1 MHDGMEKG
9 SLLISRKQHIL
20 ICALAGLLLL
30 GGVLGLSAHSDLQN
44 AEKQFEDTISYVK
57 EQCTGYD
64 NLNLASETKSLM
76 RMMENAQHLCSE
88 IARDQQE
95 DPGRVLDDA
104 AMAEYLQD
112 YTLSGILV
120 LSPEG
125 EILCGASQDGRTADP
140 QIREQMEA
148 QLAGSIVLKVADHP
162 EQVYAGRT
170 ENEDGSYVDTAACAR
185 KDGEGVIVVYYCT
198 TAEYVRNYSLSYQNC
213 VQGYNP
219 AVDGTIV
226 VTRGDRIVASN
237 DPSLLDTTVDENPTL
252 SALKVRSTD
261 GGMIHVHST
270 TGQQYAYG
278 IVGQGR
284 SFYIYVYRP
293 EREVYVSTMRNVSM
307 AAFAYMVILFLLQ
320 LLRGKTD
327 RRFREQRLRREQEY
341 QETLKA
347 AALKAESANL
357 AKTEFLQRM
366 SHDIRTPIN
375 GIRGMVEI
383 GDRCPED
390 MARQADCR
398 KKIWEAST
406 LLLELVN
413 EVLDMGK
420 LESGELVL
428 EEIPFDLIPLLD
440 AAGVPLE
447 QTAASRGIRIEWL
460 PREVQHTELV
470 GSPIHLKRLL
480 MNLASNAVRYNK
492 DNGSVTLSCRE
503 LEDKGNTAWFEFIC
517 ADTGI
522 GMSEAYQQHLF
533 EPFTQEHS
541 TARSTY
547 GGTGLGMSITKSLV
561 DKMGGTIT
569 FTSKQ
574 GEGTTFHVILPF
586 RICQPGELPPQVT
599 KAPAPDALQGMR
611 LLLVEDNTLNM
622 EIAAFML
629 ESAGAELTQAQNGQE
644 ALDIFRESPAGFF
657 DAILMDVMM
666 PVMDGY
672 QATRAI
678 RALERPDAA
687 AVPIVAMTA
696 HAFADDRQRAYEAG
710 MTAHLAKPLESA
722 VLIRTLQRWKKN

>member
-1 MHDGMEKG
+1 MAVNGKKAQRMERGTFYIAAALLFVLLMG
-9 SLLISRKQHIL
+9 SVIT
-20 ICALAGLLLL
+20 
-30 GGVLGLSAHSDLQN
+30 LSARADLAS
-44 AEKQFEDTISYVK
+44 AERQLFNLVDYTSKQCDAYRMSIM
-57 EQCTGYD
+57 
-64 NLNLASETKSLM
+64 ASETRGLIRLIDEVKQ
-76 RMMENAQHLCSE
+76 A
-88 IARDQQE
+88 ARDIQY
-95 DPGRVLDDA
+95 LDGPTDEN
-104 AMAEYLQD
+104 MLRGMTLDHY
-112 YTLSGILV
+112 LSGILLLDRAGDV
-120 LSPEG
+120 VVSYAKEPALEA
-125 EILCGASQDGRTADP
+125 ILAAELEKSALLDT
-140 QIREQMEA
+140 
-148 QLAGSIVLKVADHP
+148 ADHP
-162 EQVYAGRT
+162 LKTYAVRIYT
-170 ENEDGSYVDTAACAR
+170 ADGAYIDMAAFGQL
-185 KDGEGVIVVYYCT
+185 DGNGVVVAYYKT
-198 TAEYVRNYSLSYQNC
+198 PLAYISHYAQDFSTLLDGHQSER
-213 VQGYNP
+213 
-219 AVDGTIV
+219 DGTIV
-226 VTRGDRIVASN
+226 VTDGTKVLISN
-237 DPSLLDTTVDENPTL
+237 DESLVGLTADDIPVLRSIDAHGKNGEMLMVGSGDNSPRKSFGMIQRGRTYHVYAFLSERAIFGTTVSNVMV
-252 SALKVRSTD
+252 AL
-261 GGMIHVHST
+261 GF
-270 TGQQYAYG
+270 Y
-278 IVGQGR
+278 VG
-284 SFYIYVYRP
+284 
-293 EREVYVSTMRNVSM
+293 
-307 AAFAYMVILFLLQ
+307 VILLVLLFQ
-320 LLRGKTD
+320 GKTAQGYQEQQLARD
-327 RRFREQRLRREQEY
+327 REY
-341 QETLKA
+341 QAQLKEETR
-347 AALKAESANL
+347 KAERANA

-366 SHDIRTPIN
+366 SHDLRTPIN
-375 GIRGMVEI
+375 GILGLVEI
-383 GDRCPED
+383 GEYYREDPET
-390 MARQADCR
+390 QIECR
-398 KKIWEAST
+398 RKIRDTSH

-440 AAGVPLE
+440 AVGVPLE

-460 PREVQHTELV
+460 PREVQHTALV

-522 GMSEAYQQHLF
+522 GMSEEYQQHLF

-599 KAPAPDALQGMR
+599 KVPAPDALQGMR

-629 ESAGAELTQAQNGQE
+629 ENAGAELTKAQNGQE

-657 DAILMDVMM
+657 DAVLMDVMM

-696 HAFADDRQRAYEAG
+696 HAFTDDRQRAYEAG

>member
-1 MHDGMEKG
+1 MAVNGKKAQKKARGTLYIAAALLFVLLMG
-9 SLLISRKQHIL
+9 SVITLSVRTDLVSAERHLFNLVDYTSKQ
-20 ICALAGLLLL
+20 CDAYRM
-30 GGVLGLSAHSDLQN
+30 S
-44 AEKQFEDTISYVK
+44 TM
-57 EQCTGYD
+57 
-64 NLNLASETKSLM
+64 ASETRGLIRLIDEVKQ
-76 RMMENAQHLCSE
+76 A
-88 IARDQQE
+88 ARDIQYLGGPT
-95 DPGRVLDDA
+95 DKNILRGMTLDH
-104 AMAEYLQD
+104 Y
-112 YTLSGILV
+112 LSGILLLDRAGDV
-120 LSPEG
+120 VVSYAKEPALEA
-125 EILCGASQDGRTADP
+125 ILAAELDKSALLDT
-140 QIREQMEA
+140 
-148 QLAGSIVLKVADHP
+148 ADHP
-162 EQVYAGRT
+162 LKTYAARIYT
-170 ENEDGSYVDTAACAR
+170 ADGAHIDMAAFGQL
-185 KDGEGVIVVYYCT
+185 DGNGVVVAYYKT
-198 TAEYVRNYSLSYQNC
+198 PLAYISHYSLDFSTLLDGHQSER
-213 VQGYNP
+213 
-219 AVDGTIV
+219 DGTIV
-226 VTRGDRIVASN
+226 VTDGTKVLTSN
-237 DPSLLDTTVDENPTL
+237 DKSLVGLTTDDIPVLRSIDAHGKNGEMLMVGSGDNSPRKSFGMIQRGRTYHVYAFLSERAIFGTTVSNVMV
-252 SALKVRSTD
+252 ALGFYV
-261 GGMIHVHST
+261 GMILLVL
-270 TGQQYAYG
+270 
-278 IVGQGR
+278 
-284 SFYIYVYRP
+284 
-293 EREVYVSTMRNVSM
+293 
-307 AAFAYMVILFLLQ
+307 LFQ
-320 LLRGKTD
+320 GKTAQGYHEQQLARD
-327 RRFREQRLRREQEY
+327 REY
-341 QETLKA
+341 QTQLKEEA
-347 AALKAESANL
+347 RRADRANA

-366 SHDIRTPIN
+366 SHDLRTPIN
-375 GIRGMVEI
+375 GILGLVEI
-383 GDRCPED
+383 GEYYREDPET
-390 MARQADCR
+390 QIECR
-398 KKIWEAST
+398 RKIRDTSH

-440 AAGVPLE
+440 AVSVPLE
-447 QTAASRGIRIEWL
+447 QTAKSRGIRIEWL
-460 PREVQHTELV
+460 PWEVQHTALV

-480 MNLASNAVRYNK
+480 MNLVSNAVRYNK

-569 FTSKQ
+569 FTSRL

-586 RICQPGELPPQVT
+586 RICQPGELPPQAA

-629 ESAGAELTQAQNGQE
+629 ENAGAELTKAQNGQE

>member
-1 MHDGMEKG
+1 MAVNGKKAQRMERGTFYIAAALLFVLLMG
-9 SLLISRKQHIL
+9 SVIT
-20 ICALAGLLLL
+20 
-30 GGVLGLSAHSDLQN
+30 LSARTDLVS
-44 AEKQFEDTISYVK
+44 AERQLFNLVDYTSKQCDAYRMFTM
-57 EQCTGYD
+57 
-64 NLNLASETKSLM
+64 ASETRGLIRLIDEAK
-76 RMMENAQHLCSE
+76 QT
-88 IARDQQE
+88 ARDIQY
-95 DPGRVLDDA
+95 LDGPTDEN
-104 AMAEYLQD
+104 MLRGMTLDHY
-112 YTLSGILV
+112 LSGILLLDRAGDV
-120 LSPEG
+120 VVSYAKEPAL
-125 EILCGASQDGRTADP
+125 
-140 QIREQMEA
+140 EA
-148 QLAGSIVLKVADHP
+148 LLAAELEKSALLDTADHP
-162 EQVYAGRT
+162 QKTYAVRVYTA
-170 ENEDGSYVDTAACAR
+170 DGAYIDMAAFGQLDSNGVVVAYY
-185 KDGEGVIVVYYCT
+185 KTPLAYISHYALDFSTLLDGHQSE
-198 TAEYVRNYSLSYQNC
+198 R
-213 VQGYNP
+213 
-219 AVDGTIV
+219 DGTIV
-226 VTRGDRIVASN
+226 VTDGTKVLTSN
-237 DPSLLDTTVDENPTL
+237 DKSLVGLTTDDIPVLRSIDAHGKNGEMLMVGSGDNSPRKSFGMIQRGRTYHVYAFLPERAIFGTTVSNVMV
-252 SALKVRSTD
+252 AL
-261 GGMIHVHST
+261 GF
-270 TGQQYAYG
+270 Y
-278 IVGQGR
+278 VG
-284 SFYIYVYRP
+284 
-293 EREVYVSTMRNVSM
+293 
-307 AAFAYMVILFLLQ
+307 VILLVLLFH
-320 LLRGKTD
+320 GKTVQGYHEQQLARD
-327 RRFREQRLRREQEY
+327 REY
-341 QETLKA
+341 QTQLKEEA
-347 AALKAESANL
+347 RRADRANA

-366 SHDIRTPIN
+366 SHDLRTPIN
-375 GIRGMVEI
+375 GILGLVEI
-383 GDRCPED
+383 GECFRENPEK
-390 MARQADCR
+390 QSECR
-398 KKIWEAST
+398 RKIRDTSH

-440 AAGVPLE
+440 AVGVPLE
-447 QTAASRGIRIEWL
+447 QIAASRGIRIEWL
-460 PREVQHTELV
+460 PWEVQHTELV

-503 LEDKGNTAWFEFIC
+503 LEDKGNTAWFEFTC

-547 GGTGLGMSITKSLV
+547 GGTGLGMSIAKSLV

-586 RICQPGELPPQVT
+586 RICQPGELPPQAA

-629 ESAGAELTQAQNGQE
+629 ENVGAELTKAQNGQE

-696 HAFADDRQRAYEAG
+696 HAFTDDRQRAYEAG

>member
-1 MHDGMEKG
+1 MAVNGKKAQRMERGTFYIAAALLFVLLMG
-9 SLLISRKQHIL
+9 SVIT
-20 ICALAGLLLL
+20 
-30 GGVLGLSAHSDLQN
+30 LSARTDLVS
-44 AEKQFEDTISYVK
+44 AERHLFNLVDYTSKQCDAYRMSTM
-57 EQCTGYD
+57 
-64 NLNLASETKSLM
+64 ASETRGLIRLIDEVKQ
-76 RMMENAQHLCSE
+76 A
-88 IARDQQE
+88 ARDIQY
-95 DPGRVLDDA
+95 LDGPTDEN
-104 AMAEYLQD
+104 MLREMTLDHY
-112 YTLSGILV
+112 LSGILLLDRAGDVVVSYAKEPALEAILAADLEKSV
-120 LSPEG
+120 L
-125 EILCGASQDGRTADP
+125 LDT
-140 QIREQMEA
+140 
-148 QLAGSIVLKVADHP
+148 ADHP
-162 EQVYAGRT
+162 LKTYAARIYT
-170 ENEDGSYVDTAACAR
+170 ADGAHIDMAAFGQL
-185 KDGEGVIVVYYCT
+185 DGNGVVVAYYKT
-198 TAEYVRNYSLSYQNC
+198 PLAYISHYSSDFSTLLDGHQSER
-213 VQGYNP
+213 
-219 AVDGTIV
+219 DGTIV
-226 VTRGDRIVASN
+226 VTDGTKVLTSN
-237 DPSLLDTTVDENPTL
+237 DKSLVGLTTDDIPVL
-252 SALKVRSTD
+252 RSID
-261 GGMIHVHST
+261 AHGKNGEMLMVGSGDNSPRKSFGMIQRGRTYHV
-270 TGQQYAYG
+270 YAFLSERAIFGATVSNVMVALGFY
-278 IVGQGR
+278 VGMLLL
-284 SFYIYVYRP
+284 VL
-293 EREVYVSTMRNVSM
+293 
-307 AAFAYMVILFLLQ
+307 LFH
-320 LLRGKTD
+320 GKTAQGYHEQQLARD
-327 RRFREQRLRREQEY
+327 REY
-341 QETLKA
+341 QAQLKEEA
-347 AALKAESANL
+347 RKADRANA

-375 GIRGMVEI
+375 GILGLVEI
-383 GDRCPED
+383 GEYYREDPET
-390 MARQADCR
+390 QSECR
-398 KKIWEAST
+398 RKIRDTSH

-440 AAGVPLE
+440 AVGVPLE
-447 QTAASRGIRIEWL
+447 QTAKSRGIRIDWL
-460 PREVQHTELV
+460 PWEVQHTELV

-503 LEDKGNTAWFEFIC
+503 LEDKGNTALFEFTC

-547 GGTGLGMSITKSLV
+547 GGTGLGMSIAKSLV

-629 ESAGAELTQAQNGQE
+629 ENVGAELTEAQNGQE

-696 HAFADDRQRAYEAG
+696 HAFTDDRQRAYEAG

>member
-1 MHDGMEKG
+1 MAVNGKKAQRMERGTFYIAAALLFVLLMG
-9 SLLISRKQHIL
+9 SVIT
-20 ICALAGLLLL
+20 
-30 GGVLGLSAHSDLQN
+30 LSARADLVS
-44 AEKQFEDTISYVK
+44 AERQLFNLVDYTSKQCDAYRMSIM
-57 EQCTGYD
+57 
-64 NLNLASETKSLM
+64 ASETRGLIRLIDEVK
-76 RMMENAQHLCSE
+76 QT
-88 IARDQQE
+88 ARDIQY
-95 DPGRVLDDA
+95 LDGPTDEN
-104 AMAEYLQD
+104 MLRGMTLDHY
-112 YTLSGILV
+112 LSGILLLDRAGDVV
-120 LSPEG
+120 LSYAKEPALET
-125 EILCGASQDGRTADP
+125 L
-140 QIREQMEA
+140 
-148 QLAGSIVLKVADHP
+148 LAAELEKSALLDTADHP
-162 EQVYAGRT
+162 QKTYAARVYTA
-170 ENEDGSYVDTAACAR
+170 DGAYIDMAAFGQL
-185 KDGEGVIVVYYCT
+185 DGDGVVVAYYKT
-198 TAEYVRNYSLSYQNC
+198 PLAYISHYAPDFSTLLDGHQSQR
-213 VQGYNP
+213 
-219 AVDGTIV
+219 DGTIA
-226 VTRGDRIVASN
+226 VTDGTKVLISN
-237 DPSLLDTTVDENPTL
+237 DKSLVGLTTDDIPVLRSIDAHGKNGEMLMVDSGDNSPRK
-252 SALKVRSTD
+252 SF
-261 GGMIHVHST
+261 GMIQRGRTHHV
-270 TGQQYAYG
+270 YAFLSERAIFGATVSNVMVALGFY
-278 IVGQGR
+278 VG
-284 SFYIYVYRP
+284 VLLL
-293 EREVYVSTMRNVSM
+293 VL
-307 AAFAYMVILFLLQ
+307 LFH
-320 LLRGKTD
+320 GKTAQGYHEQQLARD
-327 RRFREQRLRREQEY
+327 REY
-341 QETLKA
+341 QTQLKEEA
-347 AALKAESANL
+347 RRADRANA

-366 SHDIRTPIN
+366 SHDLRTPIN
-375 GIRGMVEI
+375 GILGLVEI
-383 GDRCPED
+383 GECFRENPEK
-390 MARQADCR
+390 QSECR
-398 KKIWEAST
+398 RKIRDTSH

-522 GMSEAYQQHLF
+522 GMSEEYQQHLF

-574 GEGTTFHVILPF
+574 GEGTTFRVILPF
-586 RICQPGELPPQVT
+586 RICQPGELPPQVA

-629 ESAGAELTQAQNGQE
+629 ENAGAELTKAQNGQE

-672 QATRAI
+672 QATHAI

>member
-1 MHDGMEKG
+1 MAVNGKKAQRMERGTFYIAAALLFVLLMG
-9 SLLISRKQHIL
+9 SVIT
-20 ICALAGLLLL
+20 
-30 GGVLGLSAHSDLQN
+30 LSARTDLVS
-44 AEKQFEDTISYVK
+44 AERHLFNLVDYTSKQCDAYRMSTM
-57 EQCTGYD
+57 
-64 NLNLASETKSLM
+64 ASETRGLIRLIDEVKQ
-76 RMMENAQHLCSE
+76 A
-88 IARDQQE
+88 ARDIQYLGGPT
-95 DPGRVLDDA
+95 DKNILRGMTLDH
-104 AMAEYLQD
+104 Y
-112 YTLSGILV
+112 LSGILLLDRAGDV
-120 LSPEG
+120 VVSYAKEPALEA
-125 EILCGASQDGRTADP
+125 ILAAELEKSALLDT
-140 QIREQMEA
+140 
-148 QLAGSIVLKVADHP
+148 ADHP
-162 EQVYAGRT
+162 LKTYAARIYT
-170 ENEDGSYVDTAACAR
+170 ADGAHIDMAAFGQL
-185 KDGEGVIVVYYCT
+185 DGNGVVVAYYKT
-198 TAEYVRNYSLSYQNC
+198 PLAYISHYSLDFSTLLDGHQSER
-213 VQGYNP
+213 
-219 AVDGTIV
+219 DGTIV
-226 VTRGDRIVASN
+226 VTDGTKVLTSN
-237 DPSLLDTTVDENPTL
+237 DKSLVGLTTDDIPVLRSIDAHGKNGEMLMVDSGDNSPRKSFGMIQRGRTYHVYAFLSERAIFGTTVSNVMV
-252 SALKVRSTD
+252 AL
-261 GGMIHVHST
+261 GF
-270 TGQQYAYG
+270 Y
-278 IVGQGR
+278 VG
-284 SFYIYVYRP
+284 
-293 EREVYVSTMRNVSM
+293 
-307 AAFAYMVILFLLQ
+307 VILLVLLFQ
-320 LLRGKTD
+320 GKTAQGYHEQQLARD
-327 RRFREQRLRREQEY
+327 REY
-341 QETLKA
+341 QAQLKEEA
-347 AALKAESANL
+347 RRADRANA

-375 GIRGMVEI
+375 GILGLVEI
-383 GDRCPED
+383 GEYYREDPET
-390 MARQADCR
+390 QIECR
-398 KKIWEAST
+398 RKIRDTSH

-440 AAGVPLE
+440 AVSVPLE
-447 QTAASRGIRIEWL
+447 QTAKSRGIRIEWL
-460 PREVQHTELV
+460 PREVQHTALV
-470 GSPIHLKRLL
+470 GSAIHLKRLL
-480 MNLASNAVRYNK
+480 MNLVSNAVRYNK

-547 GGTGLGMSITKSLV
+547 GGTGLGMPIAKSLV

-599 KAPAPDALQGMR
+599 KVPAPDALQGMR

-629 ESAGAELTQAQNGQE
+629 ENAGAELTKAQNGQE

-657 DAILMDVMM
+657 DAVLMDVMM

-696 HAFADDRQRAYEAG
+696 HAFTDDRQRAYEAG

>member
-1 MHDGMEKG
+1 MAVNGKKAQRMERGTFYIAAALLFVLLMG
-9 SLLISRKQHIL
+9 SVIT
-20 ICALAGLLLL
+20 
-30 GGVLGLSAHSDLQN
+30 LSARADLASGERQLFSLVDYTS
-44 AEKQFEDTISYVK
+44 KQCDAYRMFTM
-57 EQCTGYD
+57 
-64 NLNLASETKSLM
+64 ASETRGLIRLIDEAK
-76 RMMENAQHLCSE
+76 QT
-88 IARDQQE
+88 ARDIQY
-95 DPGRVLDDA
+95 LDGPTDEN
-104 AMAEYLQD
+104 MLRGMTLDHY
-112 YTLSGILV
+112 LSGILLLDRAGDVV
-120 LSPEG
+120 LSYAKEPA
-125 EILCGASQDGRTADP
+125 L
-140 QIREQMEA
+140 EA
-148 QLAGSIVLKVADHP
+148 LLAAELEKSALLDTADHP
-162 EQVYAGRT
+162 QKTYAVRVYTA
-170 ENEDGSYVDTAACAR
+170 DGAYIDMAAFGQL
-185 KDGEGVIVVYYCT
+185 DGDGVVVAYYKT
-198 TAEYVRNYSLSYQNC
+198 PLAYISHYALDFSTLLDGHQSER
-213 VQGYNP
+213 
-219 AVDGTIV
+219 DGTIV
-226 VTRGDRIVASN
+226 VTDGTKVLTSN
-237 DPSLLDTTVDENPTL
+237 DKSLVGLTTDDIPVLRSIDAHGKNGEMLMVDSGDNSPRKSFGMIQRGRTYHVYAFLPERAIFGTTVSNVMV
-252 SALKVRSTD
+252 ALGFYV
-261 GGMIHVHST
+261 GMILLVL
-270 TGQQYAYG
+270 
-278 IVGQGR
+278 
-284 SFYIYVYRP
+284 
-293 EREVYVSTMRNVSM
+293 
-307 AAFAYMVILFLLQ
+307 LFQ
-320 LLRGKTD
+320 GKTAQGYHEQQLARD
-327 RRFREQRLRREQEY
+327 REY
-341 QETLKA
+341 QAQLKEEA
-347 AALKAESANL
+347 RRADRANA

-366 SHDIRTPIN
+366 SHDLRTPIN
-375 GIRGMVEI
+375 GILGLVEI
-383 GDRCPED
+383 GECFREDPEK
-390 MARQADCR
+390 QSECR
-398 KKIWEAST
+398 RKIRDTSH

-440 AAGVPLE
+440 AVGVPLE
-447 QTAASRGIRIEWL
+447 QIAASRGIRIEWL
-460 PREVQHTELV
+460 PWEVQHTELV

-480 MNLASNAVRYNK
+480 MNLVSNAVRYNK

-522 GMSEAYQQHLF
+522 GMSEEYQQHLF

-547 GGTGLGMSITKSLV
+547 DGTGLGMSITKSLV

-569 FTSKQ
+569 FTSRP

-629 ESAGAELTQAQNGQE
+629 ENAGAELTKAQNGQE

-657 DAILMDVMM
+657 DAVLMDVMM

-696 HAFADDRQRAYEAG
+696 HAFTDDRQRAYEAG

>member
-1 MHDGMEKG
+1 MAVNGKKARRKERGTFYFAAALLFVLLMGSVITLSVREDLADGERHLF
-9 SLLISRKQHIL
+9 SLVDYTSKQCDAYRMSIM
-20 ICALAGLLLL
+20 
-30 GGVLGLSAHSDLQN
+30 
-44 AEKQFEDTISYVK
+44 
-57 EQCTGYD
+57 
-64 NLNLASETKSLM
+64 ASETRGLIRLIDEVKQ
-76 RMMENAQHLCSE
+76 A
-88 IARDQQE
+88 ARDIQY
-95 DPGRVLDDA
+95 LDGPTDENLLRG
-104 AMAEYLQD
+104 MTLDHY
-112 YTLSGILV
+112 LSGILLLDRAGDV
-120 LSPEG
+120 VVSYAKEPALET
-125 EILCGASQDGRTADP
+125 ILAAELEKSALLDT
-140 QIREQMEA
+140 
-148 QLAGSIVLKVADHP
+148 ADHP
-162 EQVYAGRT
+162 LKTYAARVYTA
-170 ENEDGSYVDTAACAR
+170 DGAYIDMAAFGQL
-185 KDGEGVIVVYYCT
+185 DGNGVVVAYYKT
-198 TAEYVRNYSLSYQNC
+198 PLAYISHYAQDFSTLLDGHQSER
-213 VQGYNP
+213 
-219 AVDGTIV
+219 DGTIV
-226 VTRGDRIVASN
+226 VTDGTKVLISN
-237 DPSLLDTTVDENPTL
+237 DESLVGLTTDDIPVLRSIDAHGKNGEMLMVGSGDNSPRKSFGMIQRGRTYHVYAFLSERAIFGTTVSNVMV
-252 SALKVRSTD
+252 AL
-261 GGMIHVHST
+261 GF
-270 TGQQYAYG
+270 Y
-278 IVGQGR
+278 VG
-284 SFYIYVYRP
+284 
-293 EREVYVSTMRNVSM
+293 
-307 AAFAYMVILFLLQ
+307 VILLVLLFQ
-320 LLRGKTD
+320 GKTAQGYQEQQLARD
-327 RRFREQRLRREQEY
+327 REY
-341 QETLKA
+341 QAQLKEETR
-347 AALKAESANL
+347 KAERANA

-366 SHDIRTPIN
+366 SHDLRTPIN
-375 GIRGMVEI
+375 GILGLVEI
-383 GDRCPED
+383 GEYYREDPET
-390 MARQADCR
+390 QFECR
-398 KKIWEAST
+398 RKIRDTSH

-440 AAGVPLE
+440 AVSVPLE
-447 QTAASRGIRIEWL
+447 QTAKRRGIRIECRS
-460 PREVQHTELV
+460 REVQHTALV

-480 MNLASNAVRYNK
+480 MNLLSNAVRYNK

-503 LEDKGNTAWFEFIC
+503 LETKGNTAWFEFTC

-574 GEGTTFHVILPF
+574 GEGTTFRVILPF

-629 ESAGAELTQAQNGQE
+629 ENVGAELTEAQNGQE

>member
-1 MHDGMEKG
+1 MAVNGKKAQRMERGTFYIAAALLFVLLMG
-9 SLLISRKQHIL
+9 SVIT
-20 ICALAGLLLL
+20 
-30 GGVLGLSAHSDLQN
+30 LSARTDLVS
-44 AEKQFEDTISYVK
+44 AERHLFNLVDYTSKQCDAYRMSTM
-57 EQCTGYD
+57 
-64 NLNLASETKSLM
+64 ASETRGLIRLIDEVK
-76 RMMENAQHLCSE
+76 QT
-88 IARDQQE
+88 ARDIQY
-95 DPGRVLDDA
+95 LDGPTDEN
-104 AMAEYLQD
+104 MLRGMTLDHY
-112 YTLSGILV
+112 LSGILLLDRAGDV
-120 LSPEG
+120 VVSYAKEPALEA
-125 EILCGASQDGRTADP
+125 ILAAELEKSALLDT
-140 QIREQMEA
+140 
-148 QLAGSIVLKVADHP
+148 ADHP
-162 EQVYAGRT
+162 LKTYAARIYT
-170 ENEDGSYVDTAACAR
+170 ADGAHIDMAAFGQL
-185 KDGEGVIVVYYCT
+185 DGNGVVVAYYKT
-198 TAEYVRNYSLSYQNC
+198 PLAYISHYAQDFSTLLDGHQSER
-213 VQGYNP
+213 
-219 AVDGTIV
+219 DGTIV
-226 VTRGDRIVASN
+226 VTDGTKVLTSN
-237 DPSLLDTTVDENPTL
+237 DKSLVGLTTDDIPVLRSIDAHGKNGEMLMVGSGDNSPRKSFGMIQRGRTYHVYAFLSERAIFGTTVSNVMV
-252 SALKVRSTD
+252 ALGFYV
-261 GGMIHVHST
+261 GMILLVL
-270 TGQQYAYG
+270 
-278 IVGQGR
+278 
-284 SFYIYVYRP
+284 
-293 EREVYVSTMRNVSM
+293 
-307 AAFAYMVILFLLQ
+307 LFQ
-320 LLRGKTD
+320 GKTAQGYHEQQLARD
-327 RRFREQRLRREQEY
+327 REY
-341 QETLKA
+341 QAQLREEA
-347 AALKAESANL
+347 RRADRANA

-375 GIRGMVEI
+375 GILGLVEI
-383 GDRCPED
+383 GEYYREDPET
-390 MARQADCR
+390 QIECR
-398 KKIWEAST
+398 RKIRDTSH

-440 AAGVPLE
+440 AVGVPLE
-447 QTAASRGIRIEWL
+447 QTAESRGIRIEWL

-480 MNLASNAVRYNK
+480 MNLVSNAVRYNK

-547 GGTGLGMSITKSLV
+547 GGTGLGMPIAKSLV

-569 FTSKQ
+569 FTSRL
-574 GEGTTFHVILPF
+574 GEGTTFRVILPF
-586 RICQPGELPPQVT
+586 RICQPGELPPQAA

-629 ESAGAELTQAQNGQE
+629 ENAGAELTKAQNGQE

-657 DAILMDVMM
+657 DAVLMDVMM

>member
-1 MHDGMEKG
+1 MAVNGKKARRKERGTLYFAAALLFVLLMG
-9 SLLISRKQHIL
+9 SVIT
-20 ICALAGLLLL
+20 
-30 GGVLGLSAHSDLQN
+30 LSARVDLVS
-44 AEKQFEDTISYVK
+44 AERQLFNLVDYTSKQCDAYRMSIM
-57 EQCTGYD
+57 
-64 NLNLASETKSLM
+64 ASETRGLIRLIEEVKQ
-76 RMMENAQHLCSE
+76 A
-88 IARDQQE
+88 ARDIHY
-95 DPGRVLDDA
+95 LDGPTDENMLRG
-104 AMAEYLQD
+104 MALDHY
-112 YTLSGILV
+112 LSGILLLDRAGDVV
-120 LSPEG
+120 LSYAKEPALEA
-125 EILCGASQDGRTADP
+125 ILAAELEKSALLDT
-140 QIREQMEA
+140 
-148 QLAGSIVLKVADHP
+148 ADHP
-162 EQVYAGRT
+162 LKTYAARIYT
-170 ENEDGSYVDTAACAR
+170 ADGAHIDMAAFGQL
-185 KDGEGVIVVYYCT
+185 DGDGVVVAYYKT
-198 TAEYVRNYSLSYQNC
+198 PLAYISHYAPDFSTLLDGHQSQR
-213 VQGYNP
+213 
-219 AVDGTIV
+219 DGTIA
-226 VTRGDRIVASN
+226 VTDGTKVLISN
-237 DPSLLDTTVDENPTL
+237 DKSLVGLTTDDIPVLRSIDAHGKNGEMLMVGSGDNSPRKSFGMIQRGRTYHVYAFLSERAIFGTTVSNVMV
-252 SALKVRSTD
+252 ALGFYV
-261 GGMIHVHST
+261 GMILLVL
-270 TGQQYAYG
+270 
-278 IVGQGR
+278 
-284 SFYIYVYRP
+284 
-293 EREVYVSTMRNVSM
+293 
-307 AAFAYMVILFLLQ
+307 LFQ
-320 LLRGKTD
+320 GKTAQGYHEQQLARD
-327 RRFREQRLRREQEY
+327 REY
-341 QETLKA
+341 QAQLKEEA
-347 AALKAESANL
+347 RRADRANA

-375 GIRGMVEI
+375 GILGLVEI
-383 GDRCPED
+383 GEYYREDPET
-390 MARQADCR
+390 QSECR
-398 KKIWEAST
+398 RKIRDTSH

-440 AAGVPLE
+440 AVGVPLE
-447 QTAASRGIRIEWL
+447 QTAESRGIRIEWL
-460 PREVQHTELV
+460 PWEVQHTELV

-503 LEDKGNTAWFEFIC
+503 LEDKGNTAWFEFTC

-547 GGTGLGMSITKSLV
+547 GGTGLGMSIAKSLV

-574 GEGTTFHVILPF
+574 GEGTTFRVILPF
-586 RICQPGELPPQVT
+586 RICQPGELPPQAV

-629 ESAGAELTQAQNGQE
+629 ENAGAELTKAQNGQE

-696 HAFADDRQRAYEAG
+696 HAFTDDRQRAYEAG

>member
-1 MHDGMEKG
+1 MAVNGKKAQRMERGTFYIAVALLFVLLMG
-9 SLLISRKQHIL
+9 SVIT
-20 ICALAGLLLL
+20 
-30 GGVLGLSAHSDLQN
+30 LSARTDLVS
-44 AEKQFEDTISYVK
+44 AERHLFSLVDYTSKQCDAYRMSIM
-57 EQCTGYD
+57 
-64 NLNLASETKSLM
+64 ASETRGLIRLIDEVK
-76 RMMENAQHLCSE
+76 QT
-88 IARDQQE
+88 ARDIQY
-95 DPGRVLDDA
+95 LDGPTDEN
-104 AMAEYLQD
+104 MLRGMTLDHY
-112 YTLSGILV
+112 LSGILLLDRAGDV
-120 LSPEG
+120 VVSYAKEPALEA
-125 EILCGASQDGRTADP
+125 ILAAELEKSALLDT
-140 QIREQMEA
+140 
-148 QLAGSIVLKVADHP
+148 ADHP
-162 EQVYAGRT
+162 LKTYAVRIYT
-170 ENEDGSYVDTAACAR
+170 ADGAYIDMAAFGQL
-185 KDGEGVIVVYYCT
+185 DGNGVVVAYYKT
-198 TAEYVRNYSLSYQNC
+198 PLAYISHYAQDFSTLLDGHQSER
-213 VQGYNP
+213 
-219 AVDGTIV
+219 DGTIV
-226 VTRGDRIVASN
+226 VTDGTKVLISN
-237 DPSLLDTTVDENPTL
+237 DESLVGLTTDDIPVLRSIDAQGKNGEMLMVGSGDNSPRKSFGMIQRGRTYHVYAFLSERAIFGTTVSNVMV
-252 SALKVRSTD
+252 AL
-261 GGMIHVHST
+261 GF
-270 TGQQYAYG
+270 Y
-278 IVGQGR
+278 VG
-284 SFYIYVYRP
+284 
-293 EREVYVSTMRNVSM
+293 
-307 AAFAYMVILFLLQ
+307 VILLVLLFQ
-320 LLRGKTD
+320 GKTAQGYQEQQLARD
-327 RRFREQRLRREQEY
+327 REY
-341 QETLKA
+341 QAQLKEETR
-347 AALKAESANL
+347 KAERANA

-366 SHDIRTPIN
+366 SHDLRTPIN
-375 GIRGMVEI
+375 GILGLVEI
-383 GDRCPED
+383 GEYYREDPET
-390 MARQADCR
+390 QIECR
-398 KKIWEAST
+398 RKIRDTSH

-440 AAGVPLE
+440 AVGVPLE

-460 PREVQHTELV
+460 PREVQHTALV

-480 MNLASNAVRYNK
+480 MNLLSNAVRYNK

-503 LEDKGNTAWFEFIC
+503 LETKGDTAWFEFIC

-522 GMSEAYQQHLF
+522 GMSEEYQQHLF
-533 EPFTQEHS
+533 EPFTQEHC

-547 GGTGLGMSITKSLV
+547 GGTGLGMPIAKSLV

-569 FTSKQ
+569 FTSRL
-574 GEGTTFHVILPF
+574 GEGTTFRVILPF

-629 ESAGAELTQAQNGQE
+629 ENAGAELTKAQNGQE
-644 ALDIFRESPAGFF
+644 ALDIFQESPAGFF

>member
-1 MHDGMEKG
+1 MAVNGKKAQRMERGTFYIAAALLFVLLMG
-9 SLLISRKQHIL
+9 SVIT
-20 ICALAGLLLL
+20 
-30 GGVLGLSAHSDLQN
+30 LSARADLASGERQLFSLVDYTS
-44 AEKQFEDTISYVK
+44 KQCDAYRMFTM
-57 EQCTGYD
+57 
-64 NLNLASETKSLM
+64 ASETRGLIRLIDEAKQM
-76 RMMENAQHLCSE
+76 
-88 IARDQQE
+88 ARDIQY
-95 DPGRVLDDA
+95 LDGPTDEN
-104 AMAEYLQD
+104 MLRGMTLDHY
-112 YTLSGILV
+112 LSGILLLDRAGDVV
-120 LSPEG
+120 LSY
-125 EILCGASQDGRTADP
+125 AKDP
-140 QIREQMEA
+140 ALEA
-148 QLAGSIVLKVADHP
+148 LLAAELEKSALLDTADHP
-162 EQVYAGRT
+162 QKTYAARVYTA
-170 ENEDGSYVDTAACAR
+170 DGAYIDMAAFGQL
-185 KDGEGVIVVYYCT
+185 DGDGVVVAYYKT
-198 TAEYVRNYSLSYQNC
+198 PLAYISHYAPDFSTLLDGHQSQR
-213 VQGYNP
+213 
-219 AVDGTIV
+219 DGTIA
-226 VTRGDRIVASN
+226 VTDGTKVLISN
-237 DPSLLDTTVDENPTL
+237 DKSLVGLTTDDIPVLRSIDAHGKNGEMLMVDSGDNSPRKSFGMIQRGRTYHVYAFLPERAIFDTTVSNVMV
-252 SALKVRSTD
+252 ALGFYV
-261 GGMIHVHST
+261 GMILLVL
-270 TGQQYAYG
+270 
-278 IVGQGR
+278 
-284 SFYIYVYRP
+284 
-293 EREVYVSTMRNVSM
+293 
-307 AAFAYMVILFLLQ
+307 LFQ
-320 LLRGKTD
+320 GKTAQGYHEQQLARD
-327 RRFREQRLRREQEY
+327 REY
-341 QETLKA
+341 QAQLKEEA
-347 AALKAESANL
+347 RKADRANA

-366 SHDIRTPIN
+366 SHDLRTPIN
-375 GIRGMVEI
+375 GILGLVEI
-383 GDRCPED
+383 GEYYREDPET
-390 MARQADCR
+390 QIECR
-398 KKIWEAST
+398 RKIRDTSH

-522 GMSEAYQQHLF
+522 GMSEEYQQHLF

-569 FTSKQ
+569 FTSRQ
-574 GEGTTFHVILPF
+574 GEGTTFRVILPF

-629 ESAGAELTQAQNGQE
+629 ENAGAELTKAQNGQE

>member
-1 MHDGMEKG
+1 MAVNGKKAQRMERGTFYIAAALLFVLLMG
-9 SLLISRKQHIL
+9 SVIT
-20 ICALAGLLLL
+20 
-30 GGVLGLSAHSDLQN
+30 LSARTDLVS
-44 AEKQFEDTISYVK
+44 AERHLFNLVDYTSKQCDAYRMSTM
-57 EQCTGYD
+57 
-64 NLNLASETKSLM
+64 ASETRGLIRLIDEVKQ
-76 RMMENAQHLCSE
+76 A
-88 IARDQQE
+88 ARDIQY
-95 DPGRVLDDA
+95 LDGPTDEN
-104 AMAEYLQD
+104 MLRGMTLDHY
-112 YTLSGILV
+112 LSGILLLDRAGDV
-120 LSPEG
+120 VVSYAKEPALEA
-125 EILCGASQDGRTADP
+125 ILAAELEKSALLDT
-140 QIREQMEA
+140 
-148 QLAGSIVLKVADHP
+148 ADHP
-162 EQVYAGRT
+162 LKTYAARIYT
-170 ENEDGSYVDTAACAR
+170 ADGTYIDMAAFGQL
-185 KDGEGVIVVYYCT
+185 DGNGVVVAYYKT
-198 TAEYVRNYSLSYQNC
+198 PLAYISHYAQDFSTLLDGHQSER
-213 VQGYNP
+213 
-219 AVDGTIV
+219 DGTIV
-226 VTRGDRIVASN
+226 VTDGTKVLTSN
-237 DPSLLDTTVDENPTL
+237 DESLVGLTADDIPVLRSIDAHGKNGEMLMVGSGDNSPRKSFGMIQRGRTYHVYAFLSERAIFGTTVSNVMV
-252 SALKVRSTD
+252 AL
-261 GGMIHVHST
+261 GF
-270 TGQQYAYG
+270 Y
-278 IVGQGR
+278 VG
-284 SFYIYVYRP
+284 VLLL
-293 EREVYVSTMRNVSM
+293 VL
-307 AAFAYMVILFLLQ
+307 LFH
-320 LLRGKTD
+320 GKTAQGYHEQQLARD
-327 RRFREQRLRREQEY
+327 REY
-341 QETLKA
+341 QAQLKEEA
-347 AALKAESANL
+347 RKADRANA

-375 GIRGMVEI
+375 GILGLVEI
-383 GDRCPED
+383 GEYYREDPET
-390 MARQADCR
+390 QSECR
-398 KKIWEAST
+398 RKIRDTSH

-440 AAGVPLE
+440 AVGVPLE
-447 QTAASRGIRIEWL
+447 QTAKSRGIRIEWL
-460 PREVQHTELV
+460 PWEVQHTELV

-503 LEDKGNTAWFEFIC
+503 LEDKGNTAWFEFTC

-547 GGTGLGMSITKSLV
+547 GGTGLGMSIAKSLV

-629 ESAGAELTQAQNGQE
+629 ENVGAELTKAQNGQE

-696 HAFADDRQRAYEAG
+696 HAFTDDRQRAYEAG

>member
-1 MHDGMEKG
+1 MAVNGKKARRKG
-9 SLLISRKQHIL
+9 RGVRYFAAALLFV
-20 ICALAGLLLL
+20 LLM
-30 GGVLGLSAHSDLQN
+30 GGVIALSVRADL
-44 AEKQFEDTISYVK
+44 ASGEA
-57 EQCTGYD
+57 
-64 NLNLASETKSLM
+64 NLASLTGYVSKRCDAYRMTSMALETRGLIRLIEEAKQ
-76 RMMENAQHLCSE
+76 A
-88 IARDQQE
+88 ARDIQYLE
-95 DPGRVLDDA
+95 GPADESMLRELTLDH
-104 AMAEYLQD
+104 YLN
-112 YTLSGILV
+112 GILLLDRAGEVVVSYAKEPALETMLAAELEKSV
-120 LSPEG
+120 L
-125 EILCGASQDGRTADP
+125 LDT
-140 QIREQMEA
+140 
-148 QLAGSIVLKVADHP
+148 ADHP
-162 EQVYAGRT
+162 QKTYAVRVYTA
-170 ENEDGSYVDTAACAR
+170 DGSYIDMAACGQL
-185 KDGEGVIVVYYCT
+185 DGDGVVVAYYKT
-198 TAEYVRNYSLSYQNC
+198 PPEYVSSYGLDFSTLLDGYRSERN
-213 VQGYNP
+213 
-219 AVDGTIV
+219 GTIV
-226 VTRGDRIVASN
+226 VTDGTTVLISN
-237 DPSLLDTTVDENPTL
+237 DESLVGLEADDIPMLRSINEQGKNGEMLMVRSGDNSPHRSFGMIQRGRTYHVYALLPERAIFDTTVPNAMV
-252 SALKVRSTD
+252 ALGFYVGALLLVLLFQWKTAQ
-261 GGMIHVHST
+261 GYHE
-270 TGQQYAYG
+270 QQLA
-278 IVGQGR
+278 R
-284 SFYIYVYRP
+284 
-293 EREVYVSTMRNVSM
+293 
-307 AAFAYMVILFLLQ
+307 
-320 LLRGKTD
+320 D
-327 RRFREQRLRREQEY
+327 REY
-341 QETLKA
+341 QARLKEEA
-347 AALKAESANL
+347 RRAESANV

-375 GIRGMVEI
+375 GILGLVEI
-383 GDRCPED
+383 GEYYREDPEK
-390 MARQADCR
+390 QSECR
-398 KKIWEAST
+398 RKIRDTSH

-420 LESGELVL
+420 LESGEMVL

-440 AAGVPLE
+440 AVGVPLE
-447 QTAASRGIRIEWL
+447 QTAKSRGIRIEWQ
-460 PREVQHTELV
+460 PREVQHTALV

-480 MNLASNAVRYNK
+480 MNLVSNAVRYNK

-533 EPFTQEHS
+533 EPFTQERS

-547 GGTGLGMSITKSLV
+547 GGTGLGMPIAKSLV

-569 FTSKQ
+569 FTSRL
-574 GEGTTFHVILPF
+574 GEGTTFRVILPF
-586 RICQPGELPPQVT
+586 RICQPGELPPQAA
-599 KAPAPDALQGMR
+599 KAPAPDELQGMR

-629 ESAGAELTQAQNGQE
+629 ESAGAELTKAQNGQE

>member
-1 MHDGMEKG
+1 MAVNGKKARRKERGTLYFAAALLFVLLMG
-9 SLLISRKQHIL
+9 SVIT
-20 ICALAGLLLL
+20 
-30 GGVLGLSAHSDLQN
+30 LSARVDLVS
-44 AEKQFEDTISYVK
+44 AERQLFNLVDYTSKQCDAYRMSIM
-57 EQCTGYD
+57 
-64 NLNLASETKSLM
+64 ASETRGLIRLIEEVKQ
-76 RMMENAQHLCSE
+76 A
-88 IARDQQE
+88 ARDIQY
-95 DPGRVLDDA
+95 LDGPTDEN
-104 AMAEYLQD
+104 MLRGMTLDHY
-112 YTLSGILV
+112 LSGILLLDRAGDVV
-120 LSPEG
+120 LSYAKEPALE
-125 EILCGASQDGRTADP
+125 T
-140 QIREQMEA
+140 M
-148 QLAGSIVLKVADHP
+148 LAAELEKSALLDTADHP
-162 EQVYAGRT
+162 LKTYAARVYTA
-170 ENEDGSYVDTAACAR
+170 DGAYIDMAAFGQL
-185 KDGEGVIVVYYCT
+185 DGDGVVVAYYKT
-198 TAEYVRNYSLSYQNC
+198 PLAYISHYAPDFSTLLDSHQSER
-213 VQGYNP
+213 
-219 AVDGTIV
+219 DGTIV
-226 VTRGDRIVASN
+226 VTDGTKVLISN
-237 DPSLLDTTVDENPTL
+237 DKSLVGLTTDDIPVLRSIDAHGKNGQMLMVDSGDNSPRK
-252 SALKVRSTD
+252 SF
-261 GGMIHVHST
+261 GMIQRGRTYHV
-270 TGQQYAYG
+270 YA
-278 IVGQGR
+278 
-284 SFYIYVYRP
+284 FLP
-293 EREVYVSTMRNVSM
+293 ERAIFGATVSNVMVALGFYVGVLLL
-307 AAFAYMVILFLLQ
+307 VLLFH
-320 LLRGKTD
+320 GKTAQGYHEQQLARD
-327 RRFREQRLRREQEY
+327 REY
-341 QETLKA
+341 QAQLKEEA
-347 AALKAESANL
+347 RKADRANA

-375 GIRGMVEI
+375 GILGLVEI
-383 GDRCPED
+383 GEYYREDPET
-390 MARQADCR
+390 QSECR
-398 KKIWEAST
+398 RKIRDTSH

-440 AAGVPLE
+440 AVGVPLE
-447 QTAASRGIRIEWL
+447 QTAKSRGIRIEWL
-460 PREVQHTELV
+460 PWEVQHTALV

-574 GEGTTFHVILPF
+574 GEGTTFRVILPF

-629 ESAGAELTQAQNGQE
+629 ENAGAELTKAQNGQE

-657 DAILMDVMM
+657 DAVLMDVMM

>member
-1 MHDGMEKG
+1 MAVNGKKAQRMERGTLYLAAALLFVLLMG
-9 SLLISRKQHIL
+9 SVIT
-20 ICALAGLLLL
+20 
-30 GGVLGLSAHSDLQN
+30 LSARADLAS
-44 AEKQFEDTISYVK
+44 AERQLFNLVDYTSKQCDAYRMSIM
-57 EQCTGYD
+57 
-64 NLNLASETKSLM
+64 ASETRGLIRLIDEVKQ
-76 RMMENAQHLCSE
+76 A
-88 IARDQQE
+88 ARDIQY
-95 DPGRVLDDA
+95 LDGPTDEN
-104 AMAEYLQD
+104 MLRGMTLDHY
-112 YTLSGILV
+112 LSGILLLDRAGDVV
-120 LSPEG
+120 LSYAKEPALE
-125 EILCGASQDGRTADP
+125 T
-140 QIREQMEA
+140 M
-148 QLAGSIVLKVADHP
+148 LAAELEKSALLDTADHP
-162 EQVYAGRT
+162 LKTYAARVYTA
-170 ENEDGSYVDTAACAR
+170 DGAYIDMAAFGQL
-185 KDGEGVIVVYYCT
+185 DGDGVVVAYYKT
-198 TAEYVRNYSLSYQNC
+198 PLAYISHYAPDFSTLLDSHQSER
-213 VQGYNP
+213 
-219 AVDGTIV
+219 DGTIV
-226 VTRGDRIVASN
+226 VTDGTKVLISN
-237 DPSLLDTTVDENPTL
+237 DKSLVGLTTDDIPVLRSIDAHGKNGQMLMVDSGDNSPRK
-252 SALKVRSTD
+252 SF
-261 GGMIHVHST
+261 GMIQRGRTYHV
-270 TGQQYAYG
+270 YA
-278 IVGQGR
+278 
-284 SFYIYVYRP
+284 FLP
-293 EREVYVSTMRNVSM
+293 ERAIFGATVSNVMVALGFYVGVLLL
-307 AAFAYMVILFLLQ
+307 VLLFH
-320 LLRGKTD
+320 GKTAQGYHEQQLARD
-327 RRFREQRLRREQEY
+327 REY
-341 QETLKA
+341 QAQLKEEA
-347 AALKAESANL
+347 RKADRANA

-375 GIRGMVEI
+375 GILGLVEI
-383 GDRCPED
+383 GEYYREDPET
-390 MARQADCR
+390 QSECR
-398 KKIWEAST
+398 RKIRDTSH

-440 AAGVPLE
+440 AVGVPLE
-447 QTAASRGIRIEWL
+447 QTAKSRGIRIEWL
-460 PREVQHTELV
+460 PWEVQHTALV

-574 GEGTTFHVILPF
+574 GEGTTFRVILPF

-629 ESAGAELTQAQNGQE
+629 ENAGAELTKAQNGQE

-657 DAILMDVMM
+657 DAVLMDVMM

>member
-1 MHDGMEKG
+1 MAVNGKKAQRMERGTFYIAAALLFVLLMG
-9 SLLISRKQHIL
+9 SVIT
-20 ICALAGLLLL
+20 
-30 GGVLGLSAHSDLQN
+30 LSARTDLVS
-44 AEKQFEDTISYVK
+44 AERHLFNLVDYTSKQCDAYRMSTM
-57 EQCTGYD
+57 
-64 NLNLASETKSLM
+64 ASETRGLIRLIDEVKQ
-76 RMMENAQHLCSE
+76 A
-88 IARDQQE
+88 ARDIQYLGGPT
-95 DPGRVLDDA
+95 DKNILRGMTLDH
-104 AMAEYLQD
+104 Y
-112 YTLSGILV
+112 LSGILLLDRAGDV
-120 LSPEG
+120 VVSYAKEPALEA
-125 EILCGASQDGRTADP
+125 ILAAELEKSALLDT
-140 QIREQMEA
+140 
-148 QLAGSIVLKVADHP
+148 ADHP
-162 EQVYAGRT
+162 LKTYAARIYT
-170 ENEDGSYVDTAACAR
+170 ADGAHIDMAAFGQL
-185 KDGEGVIVVYYCT
+185 DGNGVVVAYYKT
-198 TAEYVRNYSLSYQNC
+198 PLAYISHYSLDFSTLLDGHQSER
-213 VQGYNP
+213 
-219 AVDGTIV
+219 DGTIV
-226 VTRGDRIVASN
+226 VTDGTKVLTSN
-237 DPSLLDTTVDENPTL
+237 DKSLVGLTTDDIPVLRSIDAHGKNGEMLMVGSGDNSPRKSFGMIQRGRTYHVYAFLSERAIFGTTVSNVMV
-252 SALKVRSTD
+252 ALGFYV
-261 GGMIHVHST
+261 GMILLVL
-270 TGQQYAYG
+270 
-278 IVGQGR
+278 
-284 SFYIYVYRP
+284 
-293 EREVYVSTMRNVSM
+293 
-307 AAFAYMVILFLLQ
+307 LFQ
-320 LLRGKTD
+320 GKTAQGYHEQQLARD
-327 RRFREQRLRREQEY
+327 REY
-341 QETLKA
+341 QAQLKEEA
-347 AALKAESANL
+347 RRADRANA

-366 SHDIRTPIN
+366 SHDLRTPIN
-375 GIRGMVEI
+375 GILGLVEI
-383 GDRCPED
+383 GEYYREDPET
-390 MARQADCR
+390 QIECR
-398 KKIWEAST
+398 RKIRDTSH

-440 AAGVPLE
+440 AVSVPLE
-447 QTAASRGIRIEWL
+447 QTAKSRGIRIEWL
-460 PREVQHTELV
+460 PREVQHTALV
-470 GSPIHLKRLL
+470 GSAIHLKRLL
-480 MNLASNAVRYNK
+480 MNLVSNAVRYNK

-547 GGTGLGMSITKSLV
+547 GGTGLGMPIAKSLV

-599 KAPAPDALQGMR
+599 KVPAPDALQGMR

-629 ESAGAELTQAQNGQE
+629 ENAGAELTKAQNGQE

-657 DAILMDVMM
+657 DAVLMDVMM

-696 HAFADDRQRAYEAG
+696 HAFTDDRQRAYEAG

>member
-1 MHDGMEKG
+1 MAVNGKKAQRMERGTFYIAAALLFVLLMG
-9 SLLISRKQHIL
+9 SVIT
-20 ICALAGLLLL
+20 
-30 GGVLGLSAHSDLQN
+30 LSARTDLVS
-44 AEKQFEDTISYVK
+44 AERHLFNLVDYTSKQCDAYRMSIM
-57 EQCTGYD
+57 
-64 NLNLASETKSLM
+64 ASETRGLIRLIDEVKQ
-76 RMMENAQHLCSE
+76 A
-88 IARDQQE
+88 ARDIQY
-95 DPGRVLDDA
+95 LDGPTDEN
-104 AMAEYLQD
+104 MLRGMTLDHY
-112 YTLSGILV
+112 LSGILLLDRAGDVV
-120 LSPEG
+120 LSYAKEPALEA
-125 EILCGASQDGRTADP
+125 ILAAELEKSALLDT
-140 QIREQMEA
+140 
-148 QLAGSIVLKVADHP
+148 ADHP
-162 EQVYAGRT
+162 LKTYAARIYT
-170 ENEDGSYVDTAACAR
+170 ADGAYIDMAAFGQL
-185 KDGEGVIVVYYCT
+185 DGNGVVVAYYKT
-198 TAEYVRNYSLSYQNC
+198 PLAYISHYALDFSTLLDGHQSER
-213 VQGYNP
+213 
-219 AVDGTIV
+219 DGTIV
-226 VTRGDRIVASN
+226 VTDGTKVLISN
-237 DPSLLDTTVDENPTL
+237 DESLVGLTADDIPVLRSIDAHGKNGEMLMVDSGDNSPRKSFGMIQRGRTYHVYAFLSERAIFGTTVSNVMV
-252 SALKVRSTD
+252 ALGFYV
-261 GGMIHVHST
+261 GMILLVL
-270 TGQQYAYG
+270 
-278 IVGQGR
+278 
-284 SFYIYVYRP
+284 
-293 EREVYVSTMRNVSM
+293 
-307 AAFAYMVILFLLQ
+307 LFQ
-320 LLRGKTD
+320 GKTAQGYHEQQLARD
-327 RRFREQRLRREQEY
+327 REY
-341 QETLKA
+341 QAQLKEEA
-347 AALKAESANL
+347 RKAERANA

-366 SHDIRTPIN
+366 SHDLRTPIN
-375 GIRGMVEI
+375 GILGLVEI
-383 GDRCPED
+383 GEYYREDPET
-390 MARQADCR
+390 QIDCR
-398 KKIWEAST
+398 RKIRDTSH

-440 AAGVPLE
+440 AVGVPLE
-447 QTAASRGIRIEWL
+447 QTAASRGIRMEWQ
-460 PREVQHTELV
+460 PREVQHTALV

-480 MNLASNAVRYNK
+480 MNLVSNAVRYNK

-547 GGTGLGMSITKSLV
+547 GGTGLGMPIAKSLV

-574 GEGTTFHVILPF
+574 GEGTTFRVILPF

-629 ESAGAELTQAQNGQE
+629 ENAGAELTQAQNGQE

-722 VLIRTLQRWKKN
+722 VLIRTLQRWRKN